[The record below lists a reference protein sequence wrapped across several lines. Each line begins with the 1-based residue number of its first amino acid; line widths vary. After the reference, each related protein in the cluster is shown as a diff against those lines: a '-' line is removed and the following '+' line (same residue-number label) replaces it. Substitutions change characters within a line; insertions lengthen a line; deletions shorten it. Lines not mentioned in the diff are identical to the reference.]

1 MKQPNPS
8 DLPIM
13 AKFCKSCPFK
23 PDEKGIAQDQ
33 ELANKVTERTLFK
46 AHQICH
52 GTEGPKREW
61 KFRCK
66 GSFENNM
73 VIYERLGFKHLIK

>member
-8 DLPIM
+8 DLPVM
-13 AKFCKSCPFK
+13 RGYCKTCPFK
-23 PDEKGIAQDQ
+23 PDEKGRAQDQ
-33 ELANKVTERTLFK
+33 QLANIVIERTLFK
-46 AHQICH
+46 GHQICH

-66 GSFENNM
+66 GSFDHNL
-73 VIYERLGFKHLIK
+73 VIYERMGLEHLVK